1 MSGLPPS
8 PERLTLGERVLKAF
22 DSDGALASTID
33 AFETRSGQR
42 NMAAA
47 VADIFESGGA
57 LLAEAGTGTGKTLAY
72 LIPAILSGR
81 RVLVSTGTKNL
92 QEQLYFKDLPLL
104 HEALNIPFKATY
116 MKGRNNYLCLHRF
129 EAACNS
135 PMPRPTT
142 DEENLTILKE
152 WAQQTEIGDRAA
164 LEERP
169 DDLPLWSEVSATQ
182 ENCLGTECPKY
193 NDCFVTQ
200 MRQRAIESDIVIV
213 NHHLLCADAA
223 VRQGGYGEVIPDYSF
238 AIVDEA
244 HQLEDVATQYFGIS
258 VSTFRV
264 ETLILDGFRL
274 VEAGLPLDPVPAD
287 TVRAALEQVRDG
299 AHAFFTAVLTKTRDS
314 KSESVGVRSRIDAAW
329 FEPVA
334 DLGHALLDALSSL
347 ESELGLLTDPPE
359 DFRALEHRVHEV
371 HNNLRFTLQ
380 ANDPA
385 YVFFLEIRNRGVFLR
400 ASPIDVST
408 MVRDSIWERL
418 DGNILTSATLA
429 VDGNF
434 DYIRTRL
441 GVGPAYE
448 LRSPSEF
455 DFGHQAI
462 LYLPRRM
469 PDPRTPGFTQAAAVE
484 IIEIIKRTAGRALVL
499 FTSYSNLYGVR
510 DIITEAGL
518 DFPLFVQGSAPR
530 STLLRDFRQTA
541 NAVLLGTSS
550 FWQGVDV
557 VGESLSCVIVDKLPF
572 VSPGDPIAAARMEAL
587 VVRGEDPFTN
597 YQVPLAILALQQ
609 GLGRLIRHRS
619 DRGVLAILD
628 PRVRTKGYGQRFLA
642 SLPPAPVTHD
652 VEEVGRFIGPVA

>member
-1 MSGLPPS
+1 VSGLPPS

-104 HEALNIPFKATY
+104 REALNIPFKATY

-129 EAACNS
+129 EAACDN
-135 PMPRPTT
+135 PMPRPTIDHT
-142 DEENLTILKE
+142 YLTILKE
-152 WAQQTEIGDRAA
+152 WAQQTEIGDRAE
-164 LEERP
+164 LEDLP

-238 AIVDEA
+238 AVVDEA

-264 ETLILDGFRL
+264 EDLILDGFRL
-274 VEAGLPLDPVPAD
+274 MEAGLPLDPVPSD

-572 VSPGDPIAAARMEAL
+572 VSPGDPIAAARMKAL
-587 VVRGEDPFTN
+587 VDRGEDPFTD

-628 PRVRTKGYGQRFLA
+628 PRLRTKGYGQRFLA

>member
-1 MSGLPPS
+1 MSGVPPS
-8 PERLTLGERVLKAF
+8 SERLTLGERVDRAF
-22 DSDGALASTID
+22 DPKGPLASAID

-42 NMAAA
+42 DMAVA
-47 VADIFESGGA
+47 VADIFESGGT

-72 LIPAILSGR
+72 LIPALLSGH

-104 HEALNIPFKATY
+104 RSALNIPFKATY
-116 MKGRNNYLCLHRF
+116 MKGRSNYLCLHRF
-129 EAACNS
+129 EATCEDPA
-135 PMPRPTT
+135 PRPPS
-142 DEENLTILKE
+142 DHAYLTILKE
-152 WAQQTEIGDRAA
+152 WAQQTEIGDRAE
-164 LEERP
+164 LEDLP

-200 MRQRAIESDIVIV
+200 MRQRAVESDIVIV

-238 AIVDEA
+238 AVIDEA
-244 HQLEDVATQYFGIS
+244 HQLEDIATQYFGIS
-258 VSTFRV
+258 VSTFRI
-264 ETLILDGFRL
+264 EDLILDGFRL
-274 VEAGLPLDPVPAD
+274 MEAGIPLDPVPTD
-287 TVRAALEQVRDG
+287 TVRAALGRVRDG
-299 AHAFFTAVLTKTRDS
+299 ARAFFTAVLTEKLGS
-314 KSESVGVRSRIDAAW
+314 KFEQGKVRSRIDTATL
-329 FEPVA
+329 ESVA
-334 DLGHALLDALSSL
+334 GLGRALLDTLSVL
-347 ESELGLLTDPPE
+347 ESELELLTDPPE
-359 DFRALEHRVHEV
+359 DFRALGRRVHET
-371 HNNLRFTLQ
+371 HNDLRFTLQ
-380 ANDPA
+380 ASDPA

-400 ASPIDVST
+400 ASPIDVSPI
-408 MVRDSIWERL
+408 VRESIWERL
-418 DGNILTSATLA
+418 DGRILTSATLA

-434 DYIRTRL
+434 DYVRARL

-448 LRSPSEF
+448 LRLPSEF

-462 LYLPRRM
+462 LYLPLHM
-469 PDPRTPGFTQAAAVE
+469 PDPRTSGFTRAAAGE

-499 FTSYSNLYGVR
+499 FTSYANLYGVR

-518 DFPLFVQGSAPR
+518 DFPLLVQGSAPR

-572 VSPGDPIAAARMEAL
+572 ISPGDPIAAARMEAF
-587 VVRGEDPFTN
+587 VARGDDPFTE

-652 VEEVGRFIGPVA
+652 VEEVGRFIGPVT

>member
-42 NMAAA
+42 NMAVA
-47 VADIFESGGA
+47 VADIFESGGT

-72 LIPAILSGR
+72 LIPALLSGR

-104 HEALNIPFKATY
+104 HEALDIPFKATY

-129 EAACNS
+129 EAACDS

-142 DEENLTILKE
+142 DHAYLTILKE
-152 WAQQTEIGDRAA
+152 WAQQTEIGDRAE
-164 LEERP
+164 LEDLP

-182 ENCLGTECPKY
+182 ETCLGTECPKY

-223 VRQGGYGEVIPDYSF
+223 VRQSGYGEVIPDYSF
-238 AIVDEA
+238 AVVDEA

-287 TVRAALEQVRDG
+287 TVRAALGQVRDG
-299 AHAFFTAVLTKTRDS
+299 AHAFFTTVLTKTRGS
-314 KSESVGVRSRIDAAW
+314 KSEPVGVRSRIDAAW

-334 DLGHALLDALSSL
+334 DLGRALLDALSSL

-380 ANDPA
+380 ASDPA

-469 PDPRTPGFTQAAAVE
+469 PDPRTPGFTRAAAVE

-572 VSPGDPIAAARMEAL
+572 VSPGDPIAAARMKAL
-587 VVRGEDPFTN
+587 VDRGEDPFTD

-642 SLPPAPVTHD
+642 SLPPAPITHD

>member
-104 HEALNIPFKATY
+104 REALNIPFKATY

-129 EAACNS
+129 EAACDS

-142 DEENLTILKE
+142 DHAYLTILKE
-152 WAQQTEIGDRAA
+152 WAQQTEIGDRAE
-164 LEERP
+164 LEDLP

-223 VRQGGYGEVIPDYSF
+223 VRQSGYGEVIPDYSF
-238 AIVDEA
+238 AVVDEA

-264 ETLILDGFRL
+264 EDLILDGFRL
-274 VEAGLPLDPVPAD
+274 MEAGLPLDPVPAD

-334 DLGHALLDALSSL
+334 DLGRALLDALSSL

-572 VSPGDPIAAARMEAL
+572 VSPGDPIAAARMKAL
-587 VVRGEDPFTN
+587 VDRGEDPFTD

-628 PRVRTKGYGQRFLA
+628 PRLRTKGYGQRFLA

>member
-1 MSGLPPS
+1 MVLSLAPS
-8 PERLTLGERVLKAF
+8 TLSKRE
-22 DSDGALASTID
+22 
-33 AFETRSGQR
+33 
-42 NMAAA
+42 AANAIWQQLLRIYSKA
-47 VADIFESGGA
+47 VA
-57 LLAEAGTGTGKTLAY
+57 LYLPKQVQVTGKTLAY
-72 LIPAILSGR
+72 LIPALLSGR

-129 EAACNS
+129 EAACDS

-142 DEENLTILKE
+142 DRAYLTILKE
-152 WAQQTEIGDRAA
+152 WAQQTEIGDRAE
-164 LEERP
+164 LEDLP

-238 AIVDEA
+238 AVVDEA

-264 ETLILDGFRL
+264 EDLILDGFRL
-274 VEAGLPLDPVPAD
+274 MEAGLPLDPVPAD
-287 TVRAALEQVRDG
+287 TVRAALGQVRDG
-299 AHAFFTAVLTKTRDS
+299 AHAFFTAVLTKIRGS

-334 DLGHALLDALSSL
+334 DLGRALLDALSSL
-347 ESELGLLTDPPE
+347 ESELGLLRDPPE
-359 DFRALEHRVHEV
+359 DFRSLEHRVHEV
-371 HNNLRFTLQ
+371 HNNLRFTFQ
-380 ANDPA
+380 ASDPA

-469 PDPRTPGFTQAAAVE
+469 PDPRTPGFTRAAAVE

-518 DFPLFVQGSAPR
+518 DFPLFVQGEAPR

-587 VVRGEDPFTN
+587 VDRGEDPFTD
-597 YQVPLAILALQQ
+597 YQLPLAILALQQ

>member
-1 MSGLPPS
+1 VSGVPPS

-22 DSDGALASTID
+22 DPDGALASTID
-33 AFETRSGQR
+33 AFEVRSGQR
-42 NMAAA
+42 NMAVA

-72 LIPAILSGR
+72 LIPALLSGR

-129 EAACNS
+129 EAACDS

-142 DEENLTILKE
+142 DHAYLTTLKE
-152 WAQQTEIGDRAA
+152 WAQQTEIGDRAE
-164 LEERP
+164 LEDLP

-182 ENCLGTECPKY
+182 ENCLGTECPEY

-223 VRQGGYGEVIPDYSF
+223 VRQSGYGEVIPDYSF
-238 AIVDEA
+238 AVVDEA

-264 ETLILDGFRL
+264 EDLIKDGFRL
-274 VEAGLPLDPVPAD
+274 MEAGLPLDPVPAD
-287 TVRAALEQVRDG
+287 TVRAALGQVRDG
-299 AHAFFTAVLTKTRDS
+299 ADAFFTAVRGS
-314 KSESVGVRSRIDAAW
+314 KSEPAGVRSRIDAAT
-329 FEPVA
+329 FEPFA
-334 DLGHALLDALSSL
+334 DLGRALLDALSSL
-347 ESELGLLTDPPE
+347 ESELGLLTDLPE

-371 HNNLRFTLQ
+371 DHELRFTLQ
-380 ANDPA
+380 ASDPTH
-385 YVFFLEIRNRGVFLR
+385 VFFLEIRNRGVFLR

-418 DGNILTSATLA
+418 DGKILTSATLA
-429 VDGNF
+429 VDSNF

-448 LRSPSEF
+448 LRLPSEF

-469 PDPRTPGFTQAAAVE
+469 PDPRTSGFTKAAAVE
-484 IIEIIKRTAGRALVL
+484 ITEIIKRTEGRALVL
-499 FTSYSNLYGVR
+499 FTSYANLYGVR

-530 STLLRDFRQTA
+530 STLLRRFRQTA

-572 VSPGDPIAAARMEAL
+572 VSPGDPITAARMEAL

>member
-129 EAACNS
+129 EAECDN

-142 DEENLTILKE
+142 DHAYLTILKE
-152 WAQQTEIGDRAA
+152 WAHQTEIGDRAE
-164 LEERP
+164 LEDLP

-238 AIVDEA
+238 AVVDEA

-264 ETLILDGFRL
+264 ENLILDGFRL
-274 VEAGLPLDPVPAD
+274 MEAGLPLDPVPAD

-334 DLGHALLDALSSL
+334 DLGRALLDALSSL

-380 ANDPA
+380 ASDPA

-448 LRSPSEF
+448 LRSPSE
-455 DFGHQAI
+455 
-462 LYLPRRM
+462 
-469 PDPRTPGFTQAAAVE
+469 
-484 IIEIIKRTAGRALVL
+484 
-499 FTSYSNLYGVR
+499 
-510 DIITEAGL
+510 
-518 DFPLFVQGSAPR
+518 
-530 STLLRDFRQTA
+530 
-541 NAVLLGTSS
+541 
-550 FWQGVDV
+550 
-557 VGESLSCVIVDKLPF
+557 
-572 VSPGDPIAAARMEAL
+572 
-587 VVRGEDPFTN
+587 
-597 YQVPLAILALQQ
+597 
-609 GLGRLIRHRS
+609 
-619 DRGVLAILD
+619 
-628 PRVRTKGYGQRFLA
+628 
-642 SLPPAPVTHD
+642 
-652 VEEVGRFIGPVA
+652 

>member
-104 HEALNIPFKATY
+104 REALNIPFKATY

-129 EAACNS
+129 EAACDN
-135 PMPRPTT
+135 PMPRPTIDHT
-142 DEENLTILKE
+142 YLTILKE
-152 WAQQTEIGDRAA
+152 WAQQTEIGDRAE
-164 LEERP
+164 LEDLP

-238 AIVDEA
+238 AVVDEA

-264 ETLILDGFRL
+264 EDLILDGFRL
-274 VEAGLPLDPVPAD
+274 MEAGLPLDPVPTD

-334 DLGHALLDALSSL
+334 DLGRALLDALSSL

-572 VSPGDPIAAARMEAL
+572 VSPGDPIAAARMKAL
-587 VVRGEDPFTN
+587 VDRGEDPFTD

-628 PRVRTKGYGQRFLA
+628 PRLRTKGYGQRFLA

>member
-22 DSDGALASTID
+22 DPDGALASTID
-33 AFETRSGQR
+33 AFEVRSGQR
-42 NMAAA
+42 NMAVA

-72 LIPAILSGR
+72 LIPALLSGH

-129 EAACNS
+129 EAACDS
-135 PMPRPTT
+135 PMPRPAT
-142 DEENLTILKE
+142 DHAYLTILKE
-152 WAQQTEIGDRAA
+152 WAQQTEIGDRAE
-164 LEERP
+164 LEDLQ

-238 AIVDEA
+238 AVVDEA

-258 VSTFRV
+258 VSKFRV
-264 ETLILDGFRL
+264 ENLILDGFRL
-274 VEAGLPLDPVPAD
+274 MEAGLPLDPVPAD
-287 TVRAALEQVRDG
+287 TVRAALGQVRDG
-299 AHAFFTAVLTKTRDS
+299 AHAFFTAVETKTRGS
-314 KSESVGVRSRIDAAW
+314 KSESVGVRSRIDAAT

-334 DLGHALLDALSSL
+334 DLSRALLDALSSL

-359 DFRALEHRVHEV
+359 DFRALGRRVHEV
-371 HNNLRFTLQ
+371 NNDLRFTLQ
-380 ANDPA
+380 ASDPA

-408 MVRDSIWERL
+408 MVRESIWERL
-418 DGNILTSATLA
+418 DGRILTSATLA

-448 LRSPSEF
+448 LRLPSEF

-469 PDPRTPGFTQAAAVE
+469 PDPRNPGFTRAAAVE

-572 VSPGDPIAAARMEAL
+572 ISPGDPIAAARMEAL
-587 VVRGEDPFTN
+587 VVRGENPFTE
-597 YQVPLAILALQQ
+597 YQVPLAILTLQQ

-628 PRVRTKGYGQRFLA
+628 PRVKTKGYGQRFLA

-652 VEEVGRFIGPVA
+652 VEEVGRFIGPVT

>member
-22 DSDGALASTID
+22 DPDGALASTID

-42 NMAAA
+42 NMAVA

-72 LIPAILSGR
+72 LIPALLSGH

-152 WAQQTEIGDRAA
+152 WAQQTEIGDRAE
-164 LEERP
+164 LEDLP

-258 VSTFRV
+258 VSKFRV
-264 ETLILDGFRL
+264 ENLILDGFRL
-274 VEAGLPLDPVPAD
+274 MEAGLPLDPVPAD
-287 TVRAALEQVRDG
+287 TVRAALGQVRDG
-299 AHAFFTAVLTKTRDS
+299 AHAFFTAVETKTRGS
-314 KSESVGVRSRIDAAW
+314 KSESVGVRSRIDAAT

-334 DLGHALLDALSSL
+334 DLSRALLDALSSL

-359 DFRALEHRVHEV
+359 DFRALGRRVHET
-371 HNNLRFTLQ
+371 HNDLRFTLQ
-380 ANDPA
+380 ASDPA
-385 YVFFLEIRNRGVFLR
+385 YVFFLDIRNRGVFLR

-408 MVRDSIWERL
+408 RVRESIWERL
-418 DGNILTSATLA
+418 DGRILTSATLA

-448 LRSPSEF
+448 LRLPSEF

-469 PDPRTPGFTQAAAVE
+469 PDPRNPGFTRAAAVE

-572 VSPGDPIAAARMEAL
+572 ISPGDPIAAARMEAL
-587 VVRGEDPFTN
+587 VVRGENPFTE
-597 YQVPLAILALQQ
+597 YQVPLAILTLQQ

-628 PRVRTKGYGQRFLA
+628 PRVKTKGYGQRFLA

-652 VEEVGRFIGPVA
+652 VEEVGRFIGPVT

>member
-22 DSDGALASTID
+22 DPDGALASTID

-42 NMAAA
+42 NMAVA

-72 LIPAILSGR
+72 LIPALLSGH

-152 WAQQTEIGDRAA
+152 WAQQTEIGDRAE
-164 LEERP
+164 LEDLP

-258 VSTFRV
+258 VSKFRV
-264 ETLILDGFRL
+264 ENLILDGFRL
-274 VEAGLPLDPVPAD
+274 MEAGLPLDPVPAD
-287 TVRAALEQVRDG
+287 TVRAALGQVRDG
-299 AHAFFTAVLTKTRDS
+299 AHAFFTAVETKTRGS
-314 KSESVGVRSRIDAAW
+314 KSESVGVRSRIDAAT

-334 DLGHALLDALSSL
+334 DLSRALLDALSSL

-359 DFRALEHRVHEV
+359 DFRALGRRVHEV
-371 HNNLRFTLQ
+371 NNDLRFTLQ
-380 ANDPA
+380 ASDPA

-408 MVRDSIWERL
+408 MVRESIWERL
-418 DGNILTSATLA
+418 DGRILTSATLA

-448 LRSPSEF
+448 LRLPSEF

-469 PDPRTPGFTQAAAVE
+469 PDPRNPGFTRAAAVE

-572 VSPGDPIAAARMEAL
+572 ISPGDPIAAARMEAL
-587 VVRGEDPFTN
+587 VVRGENPFTE
-597 YQVPLAILALQQ
+597 YQVPLAILTLQQ

-628 PRVRTKGYGQRFLA
+628 PRVKTKGYGQRFLA

-652 VEEVGRFIGPVA
+652 VEEVGRFIGPVT

>member
-22 DSDGALASTID
+22 DPDGALASTID
-33 AFETRSGQR
+33 AFEVRSGQR
-42 NMAAA
+42 NMAVA

-72 LIPAILSGR
+72 LIPALLSGH

-152 WAQQTEIGDRAA
+152 WAQQTEIGDRAE
-164 LEERP
+164 LEDLP

-258 VSTFRV
+258 VSKFRV
-264 ETLILDGFRL
+264 ENLILDGFRL
-274 VEAGLPLDPVPAD
+274 MEAGLPLDPVPAD
-287 TVRAALEQVRDG
+287 TVRAALGQVRDG
-299 AHAFFTAVLTKTRDS
+299 AHAFFTAVETKTRGS
-314 KSESVGVRSRIDAAW
+314 KSESVGVRSRIDAAT

-334 DLGHALLDALSSL
+334 DISRALLDALSSL

-359 DFRALEHRVHEV
+359 DFRALGRRVHEA
-371 HNNLRFTLQ
+371 NNDLRFTLQ
-380 ANDPA
+380 ASDPA

-408 MVRDSIWERL
+408 MVRESIWERL
-418 DGNILTSATLA
+418 DGRILTSATLA

-448 LRSPSEF
+448 LRLPSEF

-469 PDPRTPGFTQAAAVE
+469 PDPRNPGFTRAAAVE

-572 VSPGDPIAAARMEAL
+572 ISPGDPIAAARMEAL

-652 VEEVGRFIGPVA
+652 VEEVGRFIGPEA

>member
-104 HEALNIPFKATY
+104 REALNIPFKATY

-129 EAACNS
+129 EAACDN
-135 PMPRPTT
+135 PMPRPTIDHT
-142 DEENLTILKE
+142 YLTILKE
-152 WAQQTEIGDRAA
+152 WAQQTEIGDRAE
-164 LEERP
+164 LEDLP

-238 AIVDEA
+238 AVVDEA

-264 ETLILDGFRL
+264 EDLILDGFRL
-274 VEAGLPLDPVPAD
+274 MEAGLPLDPVPTD
-287 TVRAALEQVRDG
+287 TVRAALGQVRDG

-334 DLGHALLDALSSL
+334 DLGRALLDALSSL

-572 VSPGDPIAAARMEAL
+572 VSPGDPIAAARMKAL
-587 VVRGEDPFTN
+587 VDRGEDPFTD

-628 PRVRTKGYGQRFLA
+628 PRLRTKGYGQRFLA

>member
-104 HEALNIPFKATY
+104 REALNIPFKATY

-129 EAACNS
+129 EAACDN
-135 PMPRPTT
+135 PMPRPTIDHT
-142 DEENLTILKE
+142 YLTILKE
-152 WAQQTEIGDRAA
+152 WAHQTEIGDRAE
-164 LEERP
+164 LEDLP

-238 AIVDEA
+238 AVVDEA

-264 ETLILDGFRL
+264 EDLILDGFRL
-274 VEAGLPLDPVPAD
+274 MEAGLPLDPVPTD

-334 DLGHALLDALSSL
+334 DLGRALLDALSSL

-380 ANDPA
+380 ASDPA

-587 VVRGEDPFTN
+587 VDRGEDPFTD

-628 PRVRTKGYGQRFLA
+628 PRLRTKGYGQRFLA

>member
-22 DSDGALASTID
+22 DPDGALASTID

-42 NMAAA
+42 NMAVA

-72 LIPAILSGR
+72 LIPALLSGH

-135 PMPRPTT
+135 PIPRPTT

-152 WAQQTEIGDRAA
+152 WAQQTEIGDRAE
-164 LEERP
+164 LEDLP

-258 VSTFRV
+258 VSKFRV
-264 ETLILDGFRL
+264 ENLILDGFRL
-274 VEAGLPLDPVPAD
+274 MEAGLPLDPVPAD

-299 AHAFFTAVLTKTRDS
+299 AHAFFTAVETKTRGS

-334 DLGHALLDALSSL
+334 DLGRALLDALSSL

-408 MVRDSIWERL
+408 
-418 DGNILTSATLA
+418 
-429 VDGNF
+429 
-434 DYIRTRL
+434 
-441 GVGPAYE
+441 
-448 LRSPSEF
+448 
-455 DFGHQAI
+455 
-462 LYLPRRM
+462 
-469 PDPRTPGFTQAAAVE
+469 
-484 IIEIIKRTAGRALVL
+484 
-499 FTSYSNLYGVR
+499 
-510 DIITEAGL
+510 
-518 DFPLFVQGSAPR
+518 
-530 STLLRDFRQTA
+530 
-541 NAVLLGTSS
+541 
-550 FWQGVDV
+550 
-557 VGESLSCVIVDKLPF
+557 
-572 VSPGDPIAAARMEAL
+572 
-587 VVRGEDPFTN
+587 
-597 YQVPLAILALQQ
+597 
-609 GLGRLIRHRS
+609 
-619 DRGVLAILD
+619 
-628 PRVRTKGYGQRFLA
+628 
-642 SLPPAPVTHD
+642 
-652 VEEVGRFIGPVA
+652 

>member
-104 HEALNIPFKATY
+104 REALNIPFKATY

-129 EAACNS
+129 EAACDN
-135 PMPRPTT
+135 PMPRPTIDHT
-142 DEENLTILKE
+142 YLTILKE
-152 WAQQTEIGDRAA
+152 WAQQTEIGDRAE
-164 LEERP
+164 LEDLP

-238 AIVDEA
+238 AVVDEA

-264 ETLILDGFRL
+264 EDLILDGFRL
-274 VEAGLPLDPVPAD
+274 MEAGLPLDPVPSD

-334 DLGHALLDALSSL
+334 DLGRALLDALSSL

-572 VSPGDPIAAARMEAL
+572 VSPGDPIAAARMKAL
-587 VVRGEDPFTN
+587 VDRGEDPFTD

-628 PRVRTKGYGQRFLA
+628 PRLRTKGYGQRFLA